1 MPKSSREGES
11 QLLSMREVR
20 FIQKDGQSVEG
31 EAVRRR
37 FFEAA
42 IAAKVHPDRVCRIWN
57 NAMFGDP
64 HARRLVEKQCGIEI
78 VAADAGFGF
87 LE

>member
-1 MPKSSREGES
+1 MGD
-11 QLLSMREVR
+11 VR
-20 FIQKDGQSVEG
+20 FIQKDGQSVDG
-31 EAVRRR
+31 ATVRRR

-64 HARRLVEKQCGIEI
+64 HARRLVEKECQVEI
-78 VAADAGFGF
+78 VPADARFGF